1 MELDDLKA
9 EWQTLHA
16 QLARQ
21 TALNLHLFKQGQME
35 KARHG
40 LRPLAW
46 GQAFQIL
53 AGALLI
59 LASALLWSSHL
70 HVPHLFVA
78 GLLMHAYGLVLIL
91 FGAHVQYLISRIDYG
106 SPVLDIQKDLARL
119 RRFYVV
125 GGLWLGLPWWL
136 LWMPLAMVVL
146 GLLGVDIYA
155 GLLAHAPS
163 VIYGNIA
170 IGIAGLLAS
179 VVFLRWAAQR
189 PGLGRRLED
198 SAAGRSLNRVRTLLD
213 EITKFERE

>member
-9 EWQTLHA
+9 EWQTLNA
-16 QLARQ
+16 QMARQ
-21 TALNLHLFKQGQME
+21 TALNLHLFKQSQME

-59 LASALLWSSHL
+59 LASALVWSSHL
-70 HVPHLFVA
+70 HVPHLLVA
-78 GLLMHAYGLVLIL
+78 GLIMHVYGLALIL
-91 FGAHVQYLISRIDYG
+91 FGAHMHYLISRIDYG
-106 SPVLDIQKDLARL
+106 SPVLDIQKGLARL

-146 GLLGVDIYA
+146 GLLGVDIYG

-163 VIYGNIA
+163 VIYSNIA
-170 IGIAGLLAS
+170 IGIAGLVAS
-179 VVFLRWAAQR
+179 VAFIRWAAKR
-189 PGLGRRLED
+189 PGLGPRLES
-198 SAAGRSLNRVRTLLD
+198 SAAGRSLNRAQALLD
-213 EITKFERE
+213 ELAAFEQE

>member
-9 EWQTLHA
+9 EWQALNA
-16 QLARQ
+16 QMGRQ
-21 TALNLHLFKQGQME
+21 AALNLHIFKQSQRE

-46 GQAFQIL
+46 GQAFQMM

-59 LASALLWSSHL
+59 LVSALVWSRDLHTLHL
-70 HVPHLFVA
+70 LVA
-78 GLLMHAYGLVLIL
+78 GLVMHGYGLALIL
-91 FGAHVQYLISRIDYG
+91 FGARMQYLISRVDYG
-106 SPVLDIQKDLARL
+106 APVLDIQKRLARL
-119 RRFYVV
+119 RRFHVV

-136 LWMPLAMVVL
+136 LWVPLVMLLL
-146 GLLGVDIYA
+146 GLLRVDIYA

-163 VIYGNIA
+163 VIYSNLV

-179 VVFLRWAAQR
+179 VAFIRWAVKR

-198 SAAGRSLNRVRTLLD
+198 SAAGKSLNRARALLD
-213 EITKFERE
+213 EIAKFETE